1 MPKRQNGNKKGKQ
14 SNFAK
19 LSIFQPNKYKFKKTC
34 PLSIKGAPEVD
45 YKNIKLLKKYISDSA
60 KILPTRI
67 TNVSHGKQKILVR
80 EIKRARVL
88 ALLPYVGN

>member
-1 MPKRQNGNKKGKQ
+1 MKKKQFKKKKGFGL
-14 SNFAK
+14 SSK
-19 LSIFQPNKYKFKKTC
+19 LSQISKKNC
-34 PLSIKGAPEVD
+34 PLAKKSIEELN
-45 YKNIKLLKKYISDSA
+45 YKNIKLLKKYISDSS

-80 EIKRARVL
+80 EIKKARAL

>member
-1 MPKRQNGNKKGKQ
+1 MMGKK
-14 SNFAK
+14 N
-19 LSIFQPNKYKFKKTC
+19 C
-34 PLSIKGAPEVD
+34 PLAKKSNEEIN

-67 TNVSHGKQKILVR
+67 TNVSHGKQKILVK
-80 EIKRARVL
+80 EIKKARAL

>member
-1 MPKRQNGNKKGKQ
+1 MGKK
-14 SNFAK
+14 N
-19 LSIFQPNKYKFKKTC
+19 C
-34 PLSIKGAPEVD
+34 PLAKKSAEELN

-67 TNVSHGKQKILVR
+67 TNVSHGKQKILVK
-80 EIKRARVL
+80 EIKKARAL

>member
-1 MPKRQNGNKKGKQ
+1 MKKKQ
-14 SNFAK
+14 FKKKNSFGLSSK
-19 LSIFQPNKYKFKKTC
+19 LSQLGKKNC
-34 PLSIKGAPEVD
+34 PLEKKSSEELN

-67 TNVSHGKQKILVR
+67 TNVSHGKQKILVK
-80 EIKRARVL
+80 EIKKARAL

>member
-1 MPKRQNGNKKGKQ
+1 MKKKQ
-14 SNFAK
+14 FKKKTGFGLSTK
-19 LSIFQPNKYKFKKTC
+19 LSQMGKKNC
-34 PLSIKGAPEVD
+34 PLAKKNIEELN

-80 EIKRARVL
+80 EIKKARAL

>member
-1 MPKRQNGNKKGKQ
+1 MKKKQ
-14 SNFAK
+14 FKKKSGFSLQSK
-19 LSIFQPNKYKFKKTC
+19 LSMMGKKNC
-34 PLSIKGAPEVD
+34 PLAKKSDEEIN

-67 TNVSHGKQKILVR
+67 TNVSHGKQKILVK
-80 EIKRARVL
+80 EIKKARAL

>member
-1 MPKRQNGNKKGKQ
+1 MKKKQFKKRTGFGL
-14 SNFAK
+14 STK
-19 LSIFQPNKYKFKKTC
+19 LSQFGKKNC
-34 PLSIKGAPEVD
+34 PLAKKKIEELN

-60 KILPTRI
+60 NILPTRI

-80 EIKRARVL
+80 EIKKARAL

>member
-1 MPKRQNGNKKGKQ
+1 MRKKQKKKKSSFGLG
-14 SNFAK
+14 SK
-19 LSIFQPNKYKFKKTC
+19 LSQLGKKNC
-34 PLSIKGAPEVD
+34 PLSKKSDEELN

-67 TNVSHGKQKILVR
+67 TNVSHSKQKILVR

-88 ALLPYVGN
+88 ALLPYVTN

>member
-1 MPKRQNGNKKGKQ
+1 MKKKQ
-14 SNFAK
+14 FKKKKSFGLSTK
-19 LSIFQPNKYKFKKTC
+19 LSQLGKKNC
-34 PLSIKGAPEVD
+34 PLAKKSVEELN

-67 TNVSHGKQKILVR
+67 TNVSHGKQKILVK
-80 EIKRARVL
+80 EIKKARAL